1 MEQTTAMSGDTRR
14 LQLSEFLKNCR
25 GRLQPSM
32 VGLPAGRR
40 RRTPGLRREDVAA
53 LAGLS
58 ATWYTWLEQ
67 GRDVRASDR
76 ILESLCR
83 TLRLTNEERD
93 YLFSLAQ
100 SRPAPLVQARVEEVT
115 PAVMRTLEAL
125 HVPALVIT
133 PRWDVVHWN
142 KMVTKTFRDYA
153 ALPPESRNLVRILL
167 TSPEYQHDPVEYEGM
182 ARRVLAKLRVDYSQ
196 SAGDPAFEALIEELG
211 RICPLFPDM
220 WKSPEIMA
228 RSEGVH
234 LLRHP
239 QLGGITFEHTSYVV
253 EGAPALRVVIFAP
266 HDPESAAKVERLA
279 REAGVVRSA

>member
-1 MEQTTAMSGDTRR
+1 MELSSTMSNATRR
-14 LQLSEFLKNCR
+14 VQLSEFLKNCR
-25 GRLQPSM
+25 GRLKPSM
-32 VGLPAGRR
+32 MGLPAGGR

-76 ILESLCR
+76 ILENLCR
-83 TLRLTNEERD
+83 TLRLSSEERD

-100 SRPAPLVQARVEEVT
+100 SRPAPLEPSRIEEVS
-115 PAVMRTLEAL
+115 PAIQRTLEAL

-133 PRWDVVHWN
+133 PRWDVIYWN
-142 KMVTKTFRDYA
+142 RMVTKTFRDYA
-153 ALPPESRNLVRILL
+153 AIPVEGRNLIRILL
-167 TSPEYQHDPVEYEGM
+167 TSPEYQLDPVEYQAM

-196 SAGDPAFEALIEELG
+196 SAGDPAFEELIRDLG
-211 RICPLFPDM
+211 EICPAFQDL
-220 WKSPEIMA
+220 WRSPEIMA
-228 RSEGVH
+228 RSEGIH

-253 EGAPALRVVIFAP
+253 EGAPTLRVVIFAP
-266 HDPESAAKVERLA
+266 HDPESAAKVARLA
-279 REAGVVRSA
+279 VEAGVAV

>member
-1 MEQTTAMSGDTRR
+1 MQRA
-14 LQLSEFLKNCR
+14 QLSEFLKSCR
-25 GRLQPSM
+25 ARISPTTL
-32 VGLPAGRR
+32 GLPAAGR

-76 ILESLCR
+76 VLESLSR
-83 TLRLTNEERD
+83 TLRLSTEERD

-100 SRPAPLVQARVEEVT
+100 SRPAPLQPSRVEAVS
-115 PAVMRTLEAL
+115 PAVQRTLDAL

-142 KMVTKTFRDYA
+142 RMVIKTFRDYSTM
-153 ALPPESRNLVRILL
+153 PPERRNLVRILL
-167 TSPEYQHDPVEYEGM
+167 TSPEYQEDPVAYDAM
-182 ARRVLAKLRVDYSQ
+182 ARRVLSKLRVDYSQ
-196 SAGDPAFEALIEELG
+196 AGGDPGFEALIDELNEV
-211 RICPLFPDM
+211 CPAFHDL
-220 WKSPEIMA
+220 WRSPEIMG

-253 EGAPALRVVIFAP
+253 EGAPSLRVVIFAP
-266 HDPESAAKVERLA
+266 HDADSAAKVIRLA
-279 REAGVVRSA
+279 REAGVLSG